1 MNDRYISPDPAAEI
15 NGTSL
20 RVALAAFQI
29 EQQARSILVRHG
41 LPEEP
46 QAGSWYPLQAWLD
59 VLADMEA
66 RFGAQTVYAAGLQ
79 VIRHSLWPAHLQTLP
94 QALGSLQQAHQ
105 SNVRGKEIGYYRAEE
120 QGPQAMRVECFTPV
134 PLNFDHG
141 IITGVARKFRPAGSL
156 RVQVVPEPPQ
166 ATAPAGLKRFSVSW

>member
-1 MNDRYISPDPAAEI
+1 MNDRYVSPDPTAEI

-20 RVALAAFQI
+20 RVALAAFQMT
-29 EQQARSILVRHG
+29 QQARNMLSRHG

-46 QAGSWYPLQAWLD
+46 EASRWYPLQAWLD
-59 VLADMEA
+59 VLADIEA
-66 RFGAQTVYAAGLQ
+66 HFGAQTVYAAGLQ
-79 VIRHSLWPAHLQTLP
+79 VIKYSVWPAHLQTLP
-94 QALGSLQQAHQ
+94 QALRSLQQVHQ

-120 QGPQAMRVECFTPV
+120 QGAQAMRVECFTPV

-156 RVQVVPEPPQ
+156 RVQVVAEPPQ
-166 ATAPAGLKRFSVSW
+166 ATDPAGLKRFSVSW